1 VTLLRRLRSGK
12 AGAVVPAGDVW
23 LAVGLGNPGPE
34 YAATRHNVGYRV
46 ADLLA
51 QRTGGAFRLHR
62 SRHADVVEGRLGPPG
77 TTSPRVVVARP
88 RTYMNDSG
96 GAVRALLDFYR
107 VPPERLVV
115 VHDEL
120 DLPLGALRV
129 KLGGGDNGH
138 NGLKSLR
145 AALGTGEFHR
155 VRVGIGRPPGSQAP
169 ADFVL
174 RPFAAGERP
183 AIDTA
188 VARAVDA
195 VESLLIRGL
204 SLTQSDYN

>member
-1 VTLLRRLRSGK
+1 MTLLRRLRGGEN
-12 AGAVVPAGDVW
+12 GAAMSPADVW
-23 LAVGLGNPGPE
+23 LAVGLGNPGPQ

-51 QRTGGAFRLHR
+51 TAAGGTFRAHR
-62 SRHADVVEGRLGPPG
+62 SGRADVVEGRLGPPG
-77 TTSPRVVVARP
+77 TSSPRVVVARP

-96 GAVRALLDFYR
+96 GPVRALLDFYR
-107 VPPERLVV
+107 VPPEQLVV
-115 VHDEL
+115 IHDEL

-145 AALGTGEFHR
+145 TALGTGDFHR
-155 VRVGIGRPPGSQAP
+155 VRIGIGRPSGPQSP
-169 ADFVL
+169 TDFVL
-174 RPFAAGERP
+174 RHFGVDERP
-183 AIDTA
+183 VIDTA
-188 VARAVDA
+188 VVRAADA
-195 VESLLIRGL
+195 VQSLLTRGL